1 MKKIS
6 IVVPMYNEVE
16 VAPLFFDAINKV
28 IESCKDYEFEVVAVN
43 DGSKD
48 GTLDL
53 LIKKQEEM
61 DNLVVV
67 DLSRNWG
74 HESAVRA
81 GLLTASGD
89 AIIPIDADLQDP
101 PEIIPEMIKMWED
114 GYKVVNARRGSRNKD
129 TSFKKNTAGI
139 YYKVLNKLSGKI
151 KIPNNVA
158 NFRLLDRQVLDEIN
172 KLSESNRVLRIEIP
186 FVGFK
191 TGEVVFARE
200 ERKKGKSKY
209 NFSAMFNLAVESVV
223 NASTTPLRWAILATL
238 SMGCIFFLSSITELI
253 FYICYLNGFMG
264 ISPFAYAAWLVVN
277 VLFFLATITFFLI
290 GIISIYL
297 ANNVVEGRKR
307 PTVIINKVYRKK

>member
-191 TGEVVFARE
+191 TGEVVLLEKRG
-200 ERKKGKSKY
+200 RKV
-209 NFSAMFNLAVESVV
+209 NL
-223 NASTTPLRWAILATL
+223 N
-238 SMGCIFFLSSITELI
+238 
-253 FYICYLNGFMG
+253 
-264 ISPFAYAAWLVVN
+264 
-277 VLFFLATITFFLI
+277 
-290 GIISIYL
+290 IISAPCLIL
-297 ANNVVEGRKR
+297 LL
-307 PTVIINKVYRKK
+307 KV